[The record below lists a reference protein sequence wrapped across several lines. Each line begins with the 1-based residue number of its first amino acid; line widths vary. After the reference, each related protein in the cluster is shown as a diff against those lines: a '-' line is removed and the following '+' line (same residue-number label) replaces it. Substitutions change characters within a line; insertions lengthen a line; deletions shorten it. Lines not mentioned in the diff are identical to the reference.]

1 MQPQSGKG
9 NMKLD
14 IKHTLAIAAASSF
27 ALASYAI
34 AAPHGAGNMSPGNS
48 SFGRSQGG
56 NPVMGSTNSTFGR
69 NTAADARLNSNRNSE
84 DVRDTDNDN
93 PKIKKTKHAKN
104 HTARGNSAFGHRQG
118 DAATRTRGSQ
128 NNAYGKAR
136 SAAAKTK
143 THKPDND

>member
-1 MQPQSGKG
+1 
-9 NMKLD
+9 MKLD

>member
-48 SFGRSQGG
+48 SFGRSQGA
-56 NPVMGSTNSTFGR
+56 NPAMGSTNSAFGR
-69 NTAADARLNSNRNSE
+69 NTAEDARLNSHRNSE
-84 DVRDTDNDN
+84 EVRDADNDN
-93 PKIKKTKHAKN
+93 DNGKIKKTKHAKN
-104 HTARGNSAFGHRQG
+104 HTARGNSAFG
-118 DAATRTRGSQ
+118 
-128 NNAYGKAR
+128 
-136 SAAAKTK
+136 
-143 THKPDND
+143 

>member
-1 MQPQSGKG
+1 
-9 NMKLD
+9 MKLD
-14 IKHTLAIAAASSF
+14 LRHTLAIAAASSF

-56 NPVMGSTNSTFGR
+56 NPAMGSTNSTFGR
-69 NTAADARLNSNRNSE
+69 NTAEDARLNSHRNSE

-93 PKIKKTKHAKN
+93 DNDNGKIKKTKHAKN
-104 HTARGNSAFGHRQG
+104 HSARGNSAFGHRQG
-118 DAATRTRGSQ
+118 DAATRTKGSQ
-128 NNAYGKAR
+128 NNAYGKAK

>member
-1 MQPQSGKG
+1 
-9 NMKLD
+9 MKLD
-14 IKHTLAIAAASSF
+14 LRHTLAIAAASGF

-56 NPVMGSTNSTFGR
+56 NPVTGSTNSTFGR
-69 NTAADARLNSNRNSE
+69 TTAEDARANSNR
-84 DVRDTDNDN
+84 DVNRDVDTTTDTDNDN
-93 PKIKKTKHAKN
+93 PKVKKAKNSKN

-128 NNAYGKAR
+128 NNAYGKAK